1 MDPAAYVLQ
10 RFSKAERAEVD
21 LVVEEAA
28 DVVETWFT
36 DRARAQEMAAHRGR
50 DA

>member
-1 MDPAAYVLQ
+1 MK
-10 RFSKAERAEVD
+10 RFSKAERAEGD
-21 LVVEEAA
+21 LGVEEAA

-36 DRARAQEMAAHRGR
+36 ERARAQEMAAHRGR